1 MAQLTAD
8 GRVTSVKMFDDD
20 MRAEVRLNAQGG
32 QVLTL
37 KLTDNQQ
44 SAFSGMVALA
54 CGAINIQAA
63 IPNPV
68 HLTYDDDDREIKD
81 LEIHT

>member
-8 GRVTSVKMFDDD
+8 GRVSSVKMFDDD
-20 MRAEVRLNAQGG
+20 MRAEVKLNTLGG

-54 CGAINIQAA
+54 CGSISIGA
-63 IPNPV
+63 IPFPV
-68 HLTYDDDDREIKD
+68 HVTYDDDDREIND
-81 LEIHT
+81 LEIRT